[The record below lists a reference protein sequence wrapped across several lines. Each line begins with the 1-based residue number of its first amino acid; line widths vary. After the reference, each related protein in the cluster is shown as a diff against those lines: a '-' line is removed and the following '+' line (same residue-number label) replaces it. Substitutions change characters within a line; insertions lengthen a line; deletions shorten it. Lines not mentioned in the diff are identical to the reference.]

1 MNENKDNISKEL
13 QEIVEKLIKLSNGR
27 GFITT
32 EELMPKLEHSKV
44 DADEMEYIM
53 EALKEAGIE
62 IDIDGVSEDLEEFLK
77 KELEK

>member
-1 MNENKDNISKEL
+1 MDVNKDTSKEL
-13 QEIVEKLIKLSNGR
+13 QEIVEKLIKLANGR

-53 EALKEAGIE
+53 
-62 IDIDGVSEDLEEFLK
+62 
-77 KELEK
+77 